1 VLADRFGGLAPWIA
15 ASVGTCIVCLV
26 LVALVPM
33 AAPWV
38 WAGVIG
44 LGMGGQFALALTL
57 IAQLAPTPAAAPAYS
72 GMAFFVGYLL
82 AALGPLAAGA
92 LRDLTGG
99 YEVPFLAVAGI
110 GVVTLFLGVRA
121 ASGRG
126 RGGAG
131 PDDEPGGAL
140 P

>member
-1 VLADRFGGLAPWIA
+1 
-15 ASVGTCIVCLV
+15 
-26 LVALVPM
+26 
-33 AAPWV
+33 
-38 WAGVIG
+38 
-44 LGMGGQFALALTL
+44 MGGQFALALTL
-57 IAQLAPTPAAAPAYS
+57 IAELAPTPEAAPAYS

-99 YEVPFLAVAGI
+99 YEVPFLAVAGV

-126 RGGAG
+126 RTGAG
-131 PDDEPGGAL
+131 PDDEAGGVL